1 MFKTKKLVI
10 TALLIA
16 LGIVLP
22 VALHSIPNA
31 GSIFLPMHIPVL
43 LCGLMLGWQYGLA
56 CGVLTPV
63 LSSLITGMPPFAY
76 LPSMVFELAAYG
88 LVAGLLIKYVRTKS
102 KIANTYIA
110 LIGAMLAGRVLFG
123 LLNALIFRFG
133 AYSLSIWLAG
143 AFVTAL
149 PGILIQLIIIP
160 VLILAIEK
168 AKLI

>member
-1 MFKTKKLVI
+1 MRADVGMAIRFGMRAHT
-10 TALLIA
+10 
-16 LGIVLP
+16 VL
-22 VALHSIPNA
+22 
-31 GSIFLPMHIPVL
+31 
-43 LCGLMLGWQYGLA
+43 
-56 CGVLTPV
+56 
-63 LSSLITGMPPFAY
+63 SLITGMPPFAY
-76 LPSMVFELAAYG
+76 LSSMVFELAAYG
-88 LVAGLLIKYVRTKS
+88 LVAGLIIKYVRTKA
-102 KIANTYIA
+102 KIAKYIA

-123 LLNALIFRFG
+123 LLNVLIFRFG